1 MGDYSRSDRYLL
13 AAIVLA
19 ALVIR
24 LAYLVDIADSIYL
37 SHPVLDSAWYHTK
50 ALDVL
55 AGDHIAASASFRV
68 PLYVYFIALCYR
80 VFGESFAAPLIIQA
94 LIGAMSCGLVFLM
107 GRKLFGRAVGAVA
120 GFALA
125 FYRMAIYSDGEILP
139 TTFFMFF
146 MLLAVWFLLKC
157 LYDMRY
163 RDAALAGVFM
173 GAGFY
178 TRPDI
183 FPFALVMI
191 AVLAFL
197 KRTKRGLRLAST
209 VAIVFAGFLMLL
221 GVRNYMAYNKLFI
234 FSPQGAVNLYIGNAS
249 FADGKTPM
257 APPTSYIYGVA
268 IDPGEDS
275 IIEGSRVAAR
285 ERMGRELPDSDLSD
299 YYMRMTLA
307 EIRGDFPRWAG
318 LMLRKTYYFL
328 NAYERSDI
336 KPVQRFTERS
346 TNVLKLP
353 LLTYAVVMPLGLV
366 GLVVSLVRR
375 VRYALVP
382 AAGLL
387 AWGALAVGFFVIWRY
402 RLPAVPFMAMLGGYA
417 VYAMVHAAVERKYV
431 ALAAMVAAA
440 AVLFAVSTSAFLGV
454 DDPDYLPTHIVNEG
468 ALYEAA
474 GDYDEALELYKE
486 AMEMT
491 PSDARPYY
499 HAGRAYANMGMWA
512 EAREYMGRAM
522 VLNPNYRP
530 FAYVSLGIALARG
543 EDFEQAADYFEKAL
557 EADPGLCIALYNLGL
572 CQYNLGRREEAA
584 RTLVRA
590 SDLCRDDEAAMVSVA
605 RMLVELGEADRGI
618 SLGRAALSLN
628 PRNPEA
634 LYVVGLGYEAQGR
647 YAEAARFF
655 ERALKYLPSSK
666 ELRDKIEEVRGMNN
680 P

>member
-1 MGDYSRSDRYLL
+1 MGDYSKSDRYLL
-13 AAIVLA
+13 AAILLV

-24 LAYLVDIADSIYL
+24 LAYLVDIADSIYI

-55 AGDHIAASASFRV
+55 AGDHLAASASFRV

-94 LIGAMSCGLVFLM
+94 IVGALSCGLVFLI
-107 GRKLFGRAVGAVA
+107 GRKLFGRVA
-120 GFALA
+120 GAIAGFVFA

-139 TTFFMFF
+139 TTLFMFF
-146 MLLAVWFLLKC
+146 MLLAVWFLIKC
-157 LYDMRY
+157 LASLRY
-163 RDAALAGVFM
+163 RDALLTGLFLGV
-173 GAGFY
+173 GFF

-191 AVLAFL
+191 AVLALL
-197 KRTKRGLRLAST
+197 KRTKRGLRLTAT

-221 GVRNYMAYNKLFI
+221 GIRNYAAYDKFFI

-285 ERMGRELPDSDLSD
+285 EQMGRELPDSELSD
-299 YYMRMTLA
+299 YYRRLTIA
-307 EIRGDFPRWAG
+307 EIRGDFPRWTG

-328 NAYERSDI
+328 NSYERSDI
-336 KPVQRFTERS
+336 KPVQRFIEKC

-353 LLTYAVVMPLGLV
+353 LFSYAMVMPLGLV
-366 GLVVSLVRR
+366 GLVVGLARR
-375 VRYALVP
+375 KRHAVVP

-387 AWGALAVGFFVIWRY
+387 AWAALAIGFFVIWRY
-402 RLPAVPFMAMLGGYA
+402 RLPAVPFMAVLGGYA
-417 VYAMVHAAVERKYV
+417 VYSIVQAAVERKYL
-431 ALAAMVAAA
+431 ALAVMVLSVGALYA
-440 AVLFAVSTSAFLGV
+440 LSTSTFFDVNDL
-454 DDPDYLPTHIVNEG
+454 DYLPTHIVNEG
-468 ALYEAA
+468 ALHEAA
-474 GDYDEALELYKE
+474 GEYEEAIEVYGE
-486 AMEMT
+486 AMEMA

-499 HAGRAYANMGMWA
+499 HMGRAYANMGMAA
-512 EAREYMGRAM
+512 EARDYMGRAM
-522 VLNPNYRP
+522 ALNPNYRP
-530 FAYVSLGIALARG
+530 FAYVSLGIALARDEEYG
-543 EDFEQAADYFEKAL
+543 QASGYFEKAL
-557 EADPGLCIALYNLGL
+557 EADPGLCIAIYNLGL
-572 CQYNLGRREEAA
+572 CQYNLGQREEAV

-590 SDLCRDDEAAMVSVA
+590 SEVCRDDEAAMVSVA
-605 RMLVELGEADRGI
+605 KMLVELGEAERGI
-618 SLGRAALSLN
+618 SLGRAALGRN
-628 PRNPEA
+628 PHNPEA

-647 YAEAARFF
+647 YAEAGAFF
-655 ERALKYLPSSK
+655 ERALSYLPTSK
-666 ELRDKIEEVRGMNN
+666 ELADKVNEMRSMDN